1 VEGINAMK
9 RFSVAALAAL
19 LVCFV
24 AVTCAPWP
32 GAEAKGANWPQ
43 WRGPEGQGVS
53 SETNVPL
60 EWGAAKNVLW
70 KTPIPGRGQS
80 QPIVWGKHVFLTTAV
95 EGEVVPGVEK
105 PVYKEFGPAG
115 RNPDSIAVDRRHT
128 WHVIALDR
136 DTGRVLWNR
145 LAHEGLP
152 SDYRHRKSS
161 FAAPT
166 PATDGKLVFA
176 YFGSEGLYAYDFR
189 GKLAWKQNVGKIVTM
204 GMGTGT
210 SPILHGGNV
219 IIQGD
224 TAADGKGSF
233 IAAYDKKT
241 GRQVWKTPREG
252 VQISWATPIIVRTK
266 QREELIASGAE
277 FIVAYDPATGKELW
291 RAKGLESNAIPT
303 PLTDG
308 EMVFVGAGYPK
319 KILKALKL
327 GRSGELKEGE
337 GVAWTYGKGTAYVP
351 SSILL
356 DGIVYLMNDKGLM
369 TALDA
374 KTGKVHYEGGR
385 VPVPATFMASPVAF
399 GGYILLTSEDGD
411 TYVIKAGPKHEVVRT
426 NSLGEPVYTSPAIAD
441 DKLFIRADKHL
452 YAIGKKG

>member
-1 VEGINAMK
+1 MK

-24 AVTCAPWP
+24 LVMLAPLP
-32 GAEAKGANWPQ
+32 DASAKGANWPQ
-43 WRGPEGQGVS
+43 FRGPEGQGVS

-60 EWGAAKNVLW
+60 EWGATKNVLW
-70 KTPIPGRGQS
+70 KTPIEGRGQS
-80 QPIVWGKHVFLTTAV
+80 QPIIWGKHVFLTTAV
-95 EGEVVPGVEK
+95 AGELVPGTK
-105 PVYKEFGPAG
+105 TPVYPEYGAG
-115 RNPDSIAVDRRHT
+115 GRHPDSIDADRKHAFKVIAVDR
-128 WHVIALDR
+128 DS
-136 DTGRVLWNR
+136 GRILWTQV
-145 LAHEGLP
+145 AYEGLP
-152 SDYRHRKSS
+152 ADYRHRKSS
-161 FAAPT
+161 FASPT
-166 PATDGKLVFA
+166 PATDGKHVFA
-176 YFGSEGLYAYDFR
+176 YFGSEGLYAYDYK
-189 GKLAWKQNVGKIVTM
+189 GKLAWKQSVGKLVTA
-204 GMGTGT
+204 GMGAGT
-210 SPILHGGNV
+210 SPILHGNNV

-224 TAADGKGSF
+224 TGEGKESF

-241 GRQVWKTPREG
+241 GKEVWKTPRPGIE
-252 VQISWATPIIVRTK
+252 VSWATPIVVRTK
-266 QREELIASGAE
+266 QREELITNGNQ
-277 FIVAYDPATGKELW
+277 FIIAYDPATGKELW
-291 RAKGLESNAIPT
+291 RTKGVESNAIPT

-319 KILKALKL
+319 KITKALKL
-327 GRSGELKEGE
+327 GGSGELKEGE
-337 GVAWTYGKGTAYVP
+337 GVAWTYGKGQAYVP
-351 SSILL
+351 SSLL
-356 DGIVYLMNDKGLM
+356 LNGIVYLMNDKGLI

-399 GGYILLTSEDGD
+399 GDYILLTSEDGD